1 MSVTVQCPQC
11 RKAYRVSTD
20 LVGGRVRCQ
29 SCGAVFEAT
38 PPDEGAAVAGT
49 SHPAAAEPGQ
59 RSGAVK
65 GRCLEVEKINGV
77 TVVRVLVA
85 RINSE
90 NVEEF
95 GMELLASAD
104 EPTVK
109 KVVLNLDRVEFLFS
123 TALGKIVAL
132 EKKLQTHGGSL
143 RVCNL
148 RPVVRSTFDSAG
160 LTILLRVFPD
170 ERQALAGF

>member
-11 RKAYRVSTD
+11 HRSYRVSNS
-20 LVGGRVRCQ
+20 LLGGRVRCQ
-29 SCGAVFEAT
+29 SCGQVFEAT
-38 PPDEGAAVAGT
+38 PPDAGAAADAAVR
-49 SHPAAAEPGQ
+49 PAAEPAPRAGV
-59 RSGAVK
+59 VK
-65 GRCLEVEKINGV
+65 GRCLEVEKIGGV
-77 TVVRVLVA
+77 TVVRVLVP

-95 GMELLASAD
+95 GTELLTTAE
-104 EPTVK
+104 EPAVK
-109 KVVLNLDRVEFLFS
+109 KLVLNLDRVEFLFS

-148 RPVVRSTFDSAG
+148 RPVVRSSFDSAG
-160 LTILLRVFPD
+160 LTLLLRVFPD